1 MALVKLNTVNVL
13 KEASVIITISSD
25 ISLEFSS
32 LAFLASRNSIGA
44 NRLLIAPKHVFH
56 LFSVHTLG
64 NHRLPVDPGW
74 AKIFIFAFFKIDNV
88 NAHGTETALFHWW

>member
-1 MALVKLNTVNVL
+1 MVVFYKLL
-13 KEASVIITISSD
+13 DLKKKKEIQYQKEASLIITISSD

-32 LAFLASRNSIGA
+32 LAFLASRNRIGA

-64 NHRLPVDPGW
+64 NHRLPLDPG
-74 AKIFIFAFFKIDNV
+74 
-88 NAHGTETALFHWW
+88 